1 MDAAPPS
8 SFKRRPRA
16 VRWLRAL
23 AAVGIVAVLL
33 LGAMELGARALG
45 LGAPILYYSTVEG
58 GVRPL
63 ARQASERVGGARVTI
78 DENGFRSVS
87 TVPAA
92 DSSALRILYLGG
104 SVTWGGSQVDDPD
117 TYAEQASEVVRAATG
132 RPVYAMNAGVN
143 GASLLNAAEVYAVES
158 ERADVIVW
166 LFPWGSTVRPYISL
180 GPLLPARLAP
190 RFAAVELVDQL
201 LFRYWLGAFRE
212 SSAPGEPFTVDDLP
226 PGYDDVAA
234 HETEARRA
242 ANLAAL
248 QSVVADARR
257 RGVPILVGVTPT
269 VRGDAPLPVPSEAQ
283 AALDEARAA
292 GAVVFDAHAVVAA
305 EGGPDG
311 LFLDGVHF
319 SPAGH
324 HAIGA
329 ALGDLILLPLADST
343 AR

>member
-1 MDAAPPS
+1 MDTAPPFS
-8 SFKRRPRA
+8 SSRRPRA
-16 VRWLRAL
+16 VRWLGAL
-23 AAVGIVAVLL
+23 VAVGLVAVLL

-45 LGAPILYYSTVEG
+45 LGDPILYYSTVEG

-87 TVPAA
+87 TVPTA
-92 DSSALRILYLGG
+92 DSSALRVLYLGG

-117 TYAEQASEVVRAATG
+117 TYAERASEVVRSATG

-143 GASLLNAAEVYAVES
+143 GTSLLNAAEVYAVEGA
-158 ERADVIVW
+158 RADAVVW

-226 PGYDDVAA
+226 PGYDDVAS

-248 QSVVADARR
+248 QSVVADAQR

-269 VRGDAPLPVPSEAQ
+269 VRGDGPLPVPSEAQ

-319 SPAGH
+319 STAGH
-324 HAIGA
+324 HAIGE
-329 ALGDLILLPLADST
+329 ALGALILPTLADST